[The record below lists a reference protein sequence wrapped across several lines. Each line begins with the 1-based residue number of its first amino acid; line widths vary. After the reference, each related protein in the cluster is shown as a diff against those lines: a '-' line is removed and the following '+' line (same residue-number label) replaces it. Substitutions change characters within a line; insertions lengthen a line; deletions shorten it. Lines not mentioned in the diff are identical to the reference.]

1 MALVQR
7 DMAARF
13 VPAAQSLP
21 VPTTLLR
28 PTPSWRLN
36 GTPRATEVSN
46 HMKSAVIS
54 EGNLEALRNLAIE
67 NGMVPLWDSC
77 CNLVV
82 KGVTSIQ
89 ELMSLNI
96 E

>member
-1 MALVQR
+1 MLAKGLVTEDTELGAR
-7 DMAARF
+7 GKYYCMSYVEIDVLDMNNAM
-13 VPAAQSLP
+13 Q
-21 VPTTLLR
+21 
-28 PTPSWRLN
+28 N
-36 GTPRATEVSN
+36 
-46 HMKSAVIS
+46 AVMS
-54 EGNLEALRNLAIE
+54 ENNLETLRNLAIE
-67 NGMVPLWDSC
+67 NGMVHLWDSC

>member
-1 MALVQR
+1 MEILGI
-7 DMAARF
+7 DEPISIARPQGCQF
-13 VPAAQSLP
+13 CNNTGYKGRVA
-21 VPTTLLR
+21 VH
-28 PTPSWRLN
+28 
-36 GTPRATEVSN
+36 EVMYMN
-46 HMKSAVIS
+46 DAMKSAVIS